1 MMSNSRRLPAPDP
14 AVQAQWNLLSDLEN
28 SAARAFPSADI
39 DARLAVCRLLSE
51 VRARVHAPRELA
63 VEVGR
68 ALVEMRASWQRAES
82 AKEDAVRLA
91 ERVLVENT
99 ALRRQLAEYE
109 DDPLQDRIEALL
121 GERDRCRRERAQAQ
135 GQAYNKSLALRQ
147 AQAEIAGLQQTIAD
161 LNRIIV
167 EQQGQ
172 LNEMQE

>member
-1 MMSNSRRLPAPDP
+1 MSNSRHPPAPDP
-14 AVQAQWNLLSDLEN
+14 AVQAQWDLLSDLEN
-28 SAARAFPSADI
+28 SAAHAFPSADV
-39 DARLAVCRLLSE
+39 DARLAICRLLSE

-91 ERVLVENT
+91 ERALVENT
-99 ALRRQLAEYE
+99 ALRRQIEEYE
-109 DDPLQDRIEALL
+109 IDPLQERIEALVDDCTYYRGQL
-121 GERDRCRRERAQAQ
+121 VQAQ
-135 GQAYNKSLALRQ
+135 RQSEKTALALRQ
-147 AQAEIAGLQQTIAD
+147 TQGEIAGLQQTVAD